1 MDRASWPGTSLKSL
15 VGAPDNADAKSAIGK
30 AGSPVTRFTLE
41 RRNRHDDNFILMRD
55 LDDRKRK
62 FLRQHPPC
70 AVFEGSPGFR
80 RPACKCF
87 HLLDGFVEP
96 FTELTADGRI
106 KTDLMQEF
114 KPRVFVIANRPHR

>member
-1 MDRASWPGTSLKSL
+1 MTENGNFFVNIRRVPYLK
-15 VGAPDNADAKSAIGK
+15 GAPDSGD
-30 AGSPVTRFTLE
+30 
-41 RRNRHDDNFILMRD
+41 
-55 LDDRKRK
+55 
-62 FLRQHPPC
+62 
-70 AVFEGSPGFR
+70 R